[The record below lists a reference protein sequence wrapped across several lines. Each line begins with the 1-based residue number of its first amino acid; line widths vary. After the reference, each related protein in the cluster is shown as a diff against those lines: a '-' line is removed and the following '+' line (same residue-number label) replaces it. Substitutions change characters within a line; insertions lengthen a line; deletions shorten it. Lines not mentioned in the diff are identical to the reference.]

1 MTRKTGSFFR
11 IKACYFKTLYE
22 FNKFS
27 LETADVIQNSSKTQD
42 VILSPALAKLELAL
56 MSSKGY
62 DKEG

>member
-1 MTRKTGSFFR
+1 MIRRTGSFFR
-11 IKACYFKTLYE
+11 IKACYFKILYE

-27 LETADVIQNSSKTQD
+27 LETDDINQNSFKTQD
-42 VILSPALAKLELAL
+42 VMHSPALAKLELAL